1 VKPAIQQN
9 GKIYPPS
16 ETVGG
21 SYQQQAASYSGAAVK
36 GRRCTSPNFSR
47 ENAAEKLMGKESW
60 SLPDDDDSWFR
71 KDSCM
76 LLNSDK
82 SFHGGDTVG
91 RYLRVMNLLEGP

>member
-9 GKIYPPS
+9 GKIYASS
-16 ETVGG
+16 ETEGG
-21 SYQQQAASYSGAAVK
+21 SYQQQAASYSGVVVK

-47 ENAAEKLMGKESW
+47 ENAAEKLVGKESW
-60 SLPDDDDSWFR
+60 PLPDDDDSWFR

-76 LLNSDK
+76 LLNFAK

-91 RYLRVMNLLEGP
+91 RYLRVMN